1 MYGVN
6 AFLETG
12 RDPNP
17 QFQFASAPTNVPS
30 MKSDHH
36 CTSGARVLLPVV
48 VAALLFSS
56 CEGSDKVRAADSA
69 RADSVLAASRSPV
82 SELPKARAALAP
94 MAGARAV
101 AILVRRDSTVFGTG
115 PAVVSFAAGDSVI
128 VSDSA
133 LRAWKLGDG
142 RFVAV
147 SGLDGAGGFS
157 NEGQSLTVIDLETGT
172 RRRVVSD
179 YFVILDVT
187 LLETAGRRALVV
199 QMRDGAIGS
208 LHVTIVDPARGQVF
222 RETNA
227 LARIDGARIVVREF
241 GDGTVPVSMQ
251 ETRTPVR
258 VDTIPVTAIDTMSLL
273 VIPRG
278 GQ

>member
-1 MYGVN
+1 VYAVN
-6 AFLETG
+6 AFLPTG
-12 RDPNP
+12 QERSP
-17 QFQFASAPTNVPS
+17 QCQYASAPTNVPS

-36 CTSGARVLLPVV
+36 STSGKRALLPFVV
-48 VAALLFSS
+48 TALVLSS
-56 CEGSDKVRAADSA
+56 CRGSDKALASDSA
-69 RADSVLAASRSPV
+69 RADSLLAASRSPV
-82 SELPKARAALAP
+82 SELPKARVSLTP

-101 AILVRRDSTVFGTG
+101 AIGVRRDSTVFGTG
-115 PAVVSFAAGDSVI
+115 SAVATFANGDSVV

-133 LRAWKLGDG
+133 LRAWTLGDG

-172 RRRVVSD
+172 RKRVVSD
-179 YFVILDVT
+179 YFVILDVK
-187 LLETAGRRALVV
+187 LLESAGRRALLV

-208 LHVTIVDPARGQVF
+208 LHVTIVDAARGQVF

-241 GDGTVPVSMQ
+241 GDGTVPVSMR